1 MRPYNL
7 ENDVLFRLRKTL
19 NLKKKNEKAFL
30 HEPNFDQKEIKY
42 LNKCVKSTFV
52 STAGEFVK
60 LFEKKIKKITN
71 SKYVLSLI
79 NGTTALH
86 LCLKI
91 LGVQNDDEILVPSIT
106 FAGTA
111 NAIKMAGA
119 TPHFVDSETENFG
132 IDPIKLEAY
141 LKKTTVRKNNFL
153 INKKTKKRI
162 TALIV
167 VHVFGHPAKID
178 DILKITKKFK
188 IPVIEDAAECI
199 GSYYKKRHLG
209 TFSDIGILS
218 FNGNKTITTGGGG
231 ALLTNN
237 RKLYEYANLL
247 SNGAKEFHKWEYIH
261 SEPGYNYKMPAIN
274 AALGLGQLEKL
285 KNFLKKKRSLFKR
298 YEKNFKNFKQAKILK
313 EPKKSKSNYWLQ
325 ALILEKKYYSKKN
338 KILTLTNNKNIFT
351 RPIWKPLH
359 LLKHFK
365 KNPMMNLKNAEEI
378 YEKVINLPSGSKFIK

>member
-1 MRPYNL
+1 MIPYSL
-7 ENDVLFRLRKTL
+7 EKDVLFRIKKTL
-19 NLKKKNEKAFL
+19 NLKKKDNKAFL
-30 HEPNFDQKEIKY
+30 HEPSFDKKEIKY
-42 LNKCVKSTFV
+42 LNRCVKSTFV
-52 STAGEFVK
+52 STAGELVK
-60 LFEKKIKKITN
+60 LFEKKIKKLTN

-79 NGTTALH
+79 NGTAALH

-91 LGVQNDDEILVPSIT
+91 LGVKNNDEVLVPSIT

-111 NAIKMAGA
+111 NAIEMAGA
-119 TPHFVDSETENFG
+119 TPHFVDSETDSFG
-132 IDPIKLEAY
+132 IDPIKLETY
-141 LKKTTVRKNNFL
+141 LKKTTKRKNNYL
-153 INKKTKKRI
+153 INKKTNKRI

-178 DILKITKKFK
+178 NILKISKKFK

-237 RKLYEYANLL
+237 KKLYEYANLL
-247 SNGAKEFHKWEYIH
+247 SNGAKKFHKWEYIH

-285 KNFLKKKRSLFKR
+285 KKFLKKKRNLYKK
-298 YEKNFKNFKQAKILK
+298 YEKNFKNFEQAKILK

-325 ALILEKKYYSKKN
+325 ALILKKKYYSKKN
-338 KILTLTNNKNIFT
+338 KILALTNNENIFT

-378 YEKVINLPSGSKFIK
+378 YNRVINLPSGSKFIK